1 MFRITRTARLAVL
14 AVLVVA
20 TTVLAGSIQAATIDQ
35 DSVPTIGTSSFEF
48 EDGTVYWHFGNGR
61 YDAHLIGTIRLNDA
75 NGSCARMRLEY
86 FHNGASIA
94 TKYGGSVCAP
104 DGKAHEYNVDLD
116 PYSDPTIDLLKVSVE
131 KQTASGGS
139 DFSIVES
146 TYVSP
151 ATWPD
156 AIEIT
161 SQGVDFGGGK
171 FSTLTSEPTEYG
183 SVYWNRGDSGD
194 ITVRL
199 MGYIWLNNVAGLC
212 ARMNLKYYTESGTFL
227 TEKPG
232 GSGCAADNNLH
243 AIAVDLQPYTSTQ
256 VGKVTVQLQTQGSNG
271 SWNLVD
277 SQTADIGL
285 GYELTGG
292 GGFS

>member
-1 MFRITRTARLAVL
+1 MFRITRTVRLAVL

-20 TTVLAGSIQAATIDQ
+20 ATVLAGSIRAALVDQ

-48 EDGTVYWHFGNGR
+48 KNGTVYWHFGNGR
-61 YDAHLIGTIRLNDA
+61 YDAHLTGTLRLNDA

-104 DGKAHEYNVDLD
+104 DGKDHDYSVDLD

-156 AIEIT
+156 AIKIP
-161 SQGVDFGGGK
+161 SQGVDFGGDQ
-171 FSTLTSEPTEYG
+171 FSTLTSQPTKYG
-183 SVYWNRGDSGD
+183 SVYWNRGENGD

-212 ARMNLKYYTESGTFL
+212 ARMTLKYYTESGTFL

-243 AIAVDLQPYTSTQ
+243 AVGVDLQPYTSTQ
-256 VGKVTVQLQTQGSNG
+256 VAKVTVQLQTQGSNG
-271 SWNLVD
+271 SWNLVG
-277 SQTADIGL
+277 SQTVDIGL
-285 GYELTGG
+285 AYELTGG

>member
-1 MFRITRTARLAVL
+1 MFSIAHTVRLAIL

-20 TTVLAGSIQAATIDQ
+20 ATVLAGSIQAATIDQ

-48 EDGTVYWHFGNGR
+48 ENGTVSWHFGNGR
-61 YDAHLIGTIRLNDA
+61 YDAHLTGTLRLNDA

-156 AIEIT
+156 AIKIT
-161 SQGVDFGGGK
+161 SQGVDFGGDE
-171 FSTLTSEPTEYG
+171 FSTLTSQPTKYG
-183 SVYWNRGDSGD
+183 SVYWNRGESGD

-212 ARMNLKYYTESGTFL
+212 ARINLKYYTESGTFL

-271 SWNLVD
+271 TWNLVG
-277 SQTADIGL
+277 SQTADIDVE
-285 GYELTGG
+285 YVLTGG

>member
-1 MFRITRTARLAVL
+1 MFRITRTVRLAVL
-14 AVLVVA
+14 AVLVVSA
-20 TTVLAGSIQAATIDQ
+20 TVLAGSVQAATIDE

-48 EDGTVYWHFGNGR
+48 ENGTVDWHFGNGR
-61 YDAHLIGTIRLNDA
+61 YDAHLTGTLRLNGA
-75 NGSCARMRLEY
+75 GGSCARVRLEY
-86 FHNGASIA
+86 FHNGASII

-104 DGKAHEYNVDLD
+104 DGKAHEYTVDLD

-156 AIEIT
+156 GVEIT
-161 SQGVDFGGGK
+161 SQGIDFGGDK
-171 FSTLTSEPTEYG
+171 FSTLTSEPTKYG
-183 SVYWNRGDSGD
+183 SVYWNRGENGE

-212 ARMNLKYYTESGTFL
+212 ARMNLRYYTESGTFL

-243 AIAVDLQPYTSTQ
+243 AVAVDLQPYTSTQ

-271 SWNLVD
+271 SWNLVG
-277 SQTADIGL
+277 SQSADIGV
-285 GYELTGG
+285 GYVLTGG
-292 GGFS
+292 GGF